1 MTTKAPFTRTEPVYV
16 IRIGMRIG
24 SVYTWAVKPDQVNTC
39 KRVSGL
45 QAELCN
51 HLRCSSIGVCRE
63 EAKEHWRSCS
73 ATESNVIR

>member
-1 MTTKAPFTRTEPVYV
+1 MDTTEYHLADDILLYKAPFTHTEPVYV
-16 IRIGMRIG
+16 IRIGIRIG

-45 QAELCN
+45 QTELCN

-63 EAKEHWRSCS
+63 EAKEL
-73 ATESNVIR
+73 